1 MNRTEQGV
9 NTPQPNAPSDSPMEP
24 GKKPMEDPIQ
34 EPPRGTGSMG
44 SWTGDTSPRDTEQ
57 EKPKVDP
64 DGQQPS

>member
-1 MNRTEQGV
+1 
-9 NTPQPNAPSDSPMEP
+9 MEP
-24 GKKPMEDPIQ
+24 GKKPMEEPIQ

-44 SWTGDTSPRDTEQ
+44 SWTGDTSPRDPEQ